1 MKKGEIRQMTADE
14 LSLKL
19 QELEEERWKLR
30 FRSGTQKID
39 NPLRL
44 RILRRDI
51 ARIKTALRQSEL
63 GKQKIA
69 K

>member
-1 MKKGEIRQMTADE
+1 MTADE